1 MKKALKVV
9 KGFDAYLAEIEAK
22 ERKPLSKKMRFN
34 IFKRDH
40 FKCQY
45 CGSTPPSVVLE
56 IDHINPVS
64 NGGNNDSANL
74 ITACFDCNRGKSNG
88 LLNSIPESVVEKSEL
103 IEEKLE
109 QVKAYERLIRS
120 KKKYEEK
127 QINEVESTF
136 NMYFEGYSFNK
147 KFRESVRL
155 FVQKLPIDSVT
166 NAMQVA
172 CYKFPGV
179 NDIERTTRYFCG
191 ICWREIR
198 QLKGEV

>member
-1 MKKALKVV
+1 MKRAIKSVNS
-9 KGFDAYLAEIEAK
+9 FDSYLADIESK
-22 ERKPLSKKMRFN
+22 GRKPISKKVRFN
-34 IFKRDH
+34 IFKRDG

-56 IDHINPVS
+56 VDHINPVS
-64 NGGNNDSANL
+64 NGGNNDPINL

-88 LLNSIPESVVEKSEL
+88 LLNSIPESVVDKSEL
-103 IEEKLE
+103 ITEKLE
-109 QVKAYERLIRS
+109 QVKAYERLIKS
-120 KKKYEEK
+120 KKRYEEK
-127 QINEVESTF
+127 QIDEVQNTF

-172 CYKFPGV
+172 CYKFQSS
-179 NDIERTTRYFCG
+179 NDPNRATRYFCG

-198 QLKGEV
+198 DSKGGY